1 MSLITDAN
9 FLIHEMRIKLLRT
22 DERGERIVSFR
33 PTVMS
38 DDYIRLAAPTYP
50 EMQYCYSPTY
60 DNFFTKGSTNGS
72 GTNLISSPRTKRS
85 HYRLRKKENN
95 MHPLNSPVVPKP
107 ATTPESGNEE
117 TDGDLGTNKPLPPIP
132 MRKQSAPTLCV
143 TEASKSLRPR
153 FADDAPTAATPTT
166 GTATTAT
173 SLHKETVIRSHTR
186 TTSSTTFSFHTT
198 AGSENAMVTSLH
210 PSIESPIDPSPRS
223 SLDVDN
229 DQASFPLNEEIASEK
244 ESSKVKSIDSRQQHH
259 NQKQLEPSELQK
271 LREASQYEQEE
282 EEQQYSPLEYTK
294 IQIPPLYN
302 KIEDL
307 PKPTVPVANNTSN
320 GTTTA
325 LPPVVATTGVATS
338 TTTTN
343 NNSMMPPLKLA
354 PNLPTAHRRRR
365 YPRQQLQQQSQ
376 TPSPSPSQQLPSQ
389 QVQQVQQQPA
399 AAATPGSQQRQQIR
413 RPPKSN
419 LTAMIAERASAADN
433 PFNEFS
439 FVSGRGEA
447 KPITLCVYLPH
458 SIQPYEPISLV
469 VRPDAIV
476 DDVIGY
482 ILYDYVE
489 KKRKPSLQEEMYDIA
504 QWVLRI
510 AEDDGEIEDDIPALD
525 RTRQISMV
533 SFAQFALCRTAPS
546 QVKQN
551 EMIRA
556 KLGRTGPDHSSKTS
570 KSSQQDNSHQ
580 LTVPPTTTSTAR
592 SSTTTANNIPASS
605 TTVDIGPLDPVTAAS
620 TLASQQEA
628 DSSAVAVP
636 IPSSKAMLTKSTMP
650 MTPVKYFRIRL
661 MTNEEVSATTTI
673 PVYAEMFIG
682 DVLELLSR
690 KRKLDPDEHMLTIAD
705 SNVIV
710 PNDTTVDSMGGVTE
724 LCLMKKGAGLTVSS
738 STHIWRSPN
747 RKKKDELYYPNMYN
761 TSSSAGGNN
770 GILSQYKKYFVNRKM
785 PMFVGRRE
793 SVIAIDGDYIHIMPP
808 EHKGMFDSVKTT
820 SFHVNAVIS
829 CKQSKKAPA
838 NFKITV
844 LKDQS
849 HKAYDFEAMNGKE
862 AQEICAR
869 INFLMQVCKA
879 S

>member
-60 DNFFTKGSTNGS
+60 DNFFTKGSNTNGGG
-72 GTNLISSPRTKRS
+72 GTNLVSSPRTKRS
-85 HYRLRKKENN
+85 HYRLRKKENV
-95 MHPLNSPVVPKP
+95 HPLNSPMIPKP

-117 TDGDLGTNKPLPPIP
+117 TDGDLGTNKPLPPTP

-153 FADDAPTAATPTT
+153 FADDT
-166 GTATTAT
+166 GASATTAT

-186 TTSSTTFSFHTT
+186 TTSSTTFSFHGTT
-198 AGSENAMVTSLH
+198 GSENATMTSLH

-229 DQASFPLNEEIASEK
+229 DQASFPLTVESASEK
-244 ESSKVKSIDSRQQHH
+244 ESNAKSIEQRQRQP
-259 NQKQLEPSELQK
+259 LVPTELQK
-271 LREASQYEQEE
+271 QREASQEE

-302 KIEDL
+302 KIEEP
-307 PKPTVPVANNTSN
+307 PKPTVPAV
-320 GTTTA
+320 
-325 LPPVVATTGVATS
+325 TGIPGITIPAVSGVSS
-338 TTTTN
+338 TTSSSSSTTN
-343 NNSMMPPLKLA
+343 NNNNPIMPPLKLA

-365 YPRQQLQQQSQ
+365 YPRQQVQQQQS
-376 TPSPSPSQQLPSQ
+376 PSPQQVTPPPQLPPQQPQHQVASTSVSQQQ
-389 QVQQVQQQPA
+389 TV
-399 AAATPGSQQRQQIR
+399 R

-439 FVSGRGEA
+439 FVSGRGET

-458 SIQPYEPISLV
+458 SIHPYEPISLV

-476 DDVIGY
+476 DDVLGY

-504 QWVLRI
+504 QWELRL
-510 AEDDGEIEDDIPALD
+510 AEDDGEIEDGIPAMD

-533 SFAQFALCRTAPS
+533 AFAQFALCRTAPG

-556 KLGRTGPDHSSKTS
+556 KLGRTGPDLS
-570 KSSQQDNSHQ
+570 KSNKSNQPDTQ
-580 LTVPPTTTSTAR
+580 LTIPPAPSVAGSSTANT
-592 SSTTTANNIPASS
+592 SSTA
-605 TTVDIGPLDPVTAAS
+605 VDIGPLDPITVAPPFTS
-620 TLASQQEA
+620 HQEA
-628 DSSAVAVP
+628 DSSVVAVP

-705 SNVIV
+705 TNVIV

-747 RKKKDELYYPNMYN
+747 RKKKEEPLYYPNMYN
-761 TSSSAGGNN
+761 ASSSTGGNN
-770 GILSQYKKYFVNRKM
+770 GILSQYKRYFVNRKM

-793 SVIAIDGDYIHIMPP
+793 SVLAIDGDYIQIMPP
-808 EHKGMFDSVKTT
+808 EHKSMFDSVKTA
-820 SFHVNAVIS
+820 SFHVSTVVL
-829 CKQSKKAPA
+829 CKQSKKAPV

-844 LKDQS
+844 VKDQS
-849 HKAYDFEAMNGKE
+849 HKAYDFEAMNSKE
-862 AQEICAR
+862 ARKFDE
-869 INFLMQVCKA
+869 KK
-879 S
+879 

>member
-38 DDYIRLAAPTYP
+38 DDYIRLAASTYP
-50 EMQYCYSPTY
+50 EMQYCYSPVY
-60 DNFFTKGSTNGS
+60 DNFLSKGNN
-72 GTNLISSPRTKRS
+72 GTNLVSSPRTKRS
-85 HYRLRKKENN
+85 HYRLRKKEK
-95 MHPLNSPVVPKP
+95 LPVVPKP
-107 ATTPESGNEE
+107 ATTPDSGNEE
-117 TDGDLGTNKPLPPIP
+117 DLGANKPLPPTP

-153 FADDAPTAATPTT
+153 FADD
-166 GTATTAT
+166 TAT

-186 TTSSTTFSFHTT
+186 TTSSTTFSFHGT
-198 AGSENAMVTSLH
+198 GSENATITSLH

-229 DQASFPLNEEIASEK
+229 DQASFPIPM
-244 ESSKVKSIDSRQQHH
+244 ESSEQKPKSIQVSMPMPP
-259 NQKQLEPSELQK
+259 K
-271 LREASQYEQEE
+271 EE
-282 EEQQYSPLEYTK
+282 EYSPLVYTK
-294 IQIPPLYN
+294 IQIPSLYN
-302 KIEDL
+302 KAE
-307 PKPTVPVANNTSN
+307 PKPAIPSNPVSPSIH
-320 GTTTA
+320 
-325 LPPVVATTGVATS
+325 LPPA
-338 TTTTN
+338 
-343 NNSMMPPLKLA
+343 LKLA

-365 YPRQQLQQQSQ
+365 YPRQQQA
-376 TPSPSPSQQLPSQ
+376 PAPPMPSQP
-389 QVQQVQQQPA
+389 
-399 AAATPGSQQRQQIR
+399 TPPPVRQQ
-413 RPPKSN
+413 PKSN

-433 PFNEFS
+433 PFSEFS
-439 FVSGRGEA
+439 FVSGRGDA
-447 KPITLCVYLPH
+447 NPITLCVYLPH
-458 SIQPYEPISLV
+458 STHPYEPVSLV

-510 AEDDGEIEDDIPALD
+510 AEDDGEIEEDLPALD

-533 SFAQFALCRTAPS
+533 SFDQFALCRTAPS

-556 KLGRTGPDHSSKTS
+556 KLGRSGPDVSKTS
-570 KSSQQDNSHQ
+570 TQDAQLTVAPTPSVAGSTASTAVDLGPLDTVPMPSQQD
-580 LTVPPTTTSTAR
+580 
-592 SSTTTANNIPASS
+592 
-605 TTVDIGPLDPVTAAS
+605 
-620 TLASQQEA
+620 A

-636 IPSSKAMLTKSTMP
+636 IPSSKAVLTKSTMP

-682 DVLELLSR
+682 DVLELVSR
-690 KRKLDPDEHMLTIAD
+690 KRKLDPDEHMLMIAD

-724 LCLMKKGAGLTVSS
+724 LCLMRKGAGLTISS
-738 STHIWRSPN
+738 SSHIWRSPN
-747 RKKKDELYYPNMYN
+747 KKKKDELYYPAMFNA
-761 TSSSAGGNN
+761 SSSTNN

-793 SVIAIDGDYIHIMPP
+793 SVVAIDGDYIHIMPP
-808 EHKGMFDSVKTT
+808 EHKGMFDSVKTV
-820 SFHVNAVIS
+820 SLDSLRKKCFH
-829 CKQSKKAPA
+829 
-838 NFKITV
+838 
-844 LKDQS
+844 
-849 HKAYDFEAMNGKE
+849 G
-862 AQEICAR
+862 
-869 INFLMQVCKA
+869 
-879 S
+879 